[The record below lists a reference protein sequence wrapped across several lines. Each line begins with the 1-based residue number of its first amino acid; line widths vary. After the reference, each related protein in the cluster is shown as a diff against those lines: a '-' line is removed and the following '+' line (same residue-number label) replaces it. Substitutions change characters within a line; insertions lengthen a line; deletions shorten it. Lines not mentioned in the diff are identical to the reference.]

1 MDPTRNMFAFVKCI
15 CNQGSTTVTSTQ
27 WHWLTVIL
35 VSEVL
40 SVDLHLLQSSL
51 AYAPLGSELQ
61 LALGEVIR
69 ICNQGSTGTTV
80 TSTQW
85 HRLTVIL
92 VIVNGTIRG
101 LPVFTSLRFT
111 GFRVGTWRSD
121 SARLR
126 LYDFRVNHSVSTLR
140 LLHEGKCSVEVTAS
154 RLITASSRNTSS
166 SDRFHFQMY
175 LTASLLSQYNCC

>member
-1 MDPTRNMFAFVKCI
+1 MEPTRNMFAFVKCI

-51 AYAPLGSELQ
+51 AYAPLGSEL
-61 LALGEVIR
+61 ALEEVIR
-69 ICNQGSTGTTV
+69 ICNQGSTTV

-85 HRLTVIL
+85 HWLTVIL

-101 LPVFTSLRFT
+101 LTFTPDFISLRFS
-111 GFRVGTWRSD
+111 GFRVSTWRCD

>member
-140 LLHEGKCSVEVTAS
+140 LLHHKASVQS
-154 RLITASSRNTSS
+154 K
-166 SDRFHFQMY
+166 
-175 LTASLLSQYNCC
+175 